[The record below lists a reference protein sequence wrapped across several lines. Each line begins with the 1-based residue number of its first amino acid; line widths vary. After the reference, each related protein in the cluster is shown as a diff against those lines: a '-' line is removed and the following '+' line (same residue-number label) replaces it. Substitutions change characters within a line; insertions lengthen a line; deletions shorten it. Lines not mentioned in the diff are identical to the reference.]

1 MGRTAAG
8 VKGIWIDEK
17 IPTEK
22 VIGMVCVSD
31 PAVQQLLVVSQKGF
45 GKRSEVDAYR
55 LTNRG
60 GKGVKALNITEKTG
74 ALVAIKEVDD
84 NDDLMIITK
93 AGILIRSSVAE
104 LRVMGRNTQGVKLI
118 RLKNESDEISS
129 VTKIEKEPEPEEV
142 EILDGAE
149 ATEGVEVI
157 SEGDASKEGKADVS
171 TEDSERESTEGDIVD
186 DLTEE

>member
-1 MGRTAAG
+1 
-8 VKGIWIDEK
+8 VK
-17 IPTEK
+17 
-22 VIGMVCVSD
+22 V
-31 PAVQQLLVVSQKGF
+31 
-45 GKRSEVDAYR
+45 
-55 LTNRG
+55 
-60 GKGVKALNITEKTG
+60 LNITEKTG

-129 VTKIEKEPEPEEV
+129 VTKIEKEPEPEEGEIV
-142 EILDGAE
+142 EGTEIA
-149 ATEGVEVI
+149 EGVEVI
-157 SEGDASKEGKADVS
+157 SEGAESSEGNADAS
-171 TEDSERESTEGDIVD
+171 TEDNDGESADGDQVD

>member
-1 MGRTAAG
+1 
-8 VKGIWIDEK
+8 
-17 IPTEK
+17 
-22 VIGMVCVSD
+22 
-31 PAVQQLLVVSQKGF
+31 VVSEKGF
-45 GKRSEVDAYR
+45 GKRSEVEDYR

-74 ALVAIKEVDD
+74 NLVAIKEVND
-84 NDDLMIITK
+84 NNDLMIITK

-142 EILDGAE
+142 VVLDGE
-149 ATEGVEVI
+149 DVVVVVEGVESSNTETEAPKGGEENA
-157 SEGDASKEGKADVS
+157 SE
-171 TEDSERESTEGDIVD
+171 TSEEV
-186 DLTEE
+186 TEE

>member
-1 MGRTAAG
+1 
-8 VKGIWIDEK
+8 
-17 IPTEK
+17 
-22 VIGMVCVSD
+22 MVCVSD
-31 PAVQQLLVVSQKGF
+31 PAVQQLLVVSEKGY
-45 GKRSEVDAYR
+45 GKRSEVDDYR

-118 RLKNESDEISS
+118 RLKSESDEISS

-142 EILDGAE
+142 EVLEGDE
-149 ATEGVEVI
+149 VSVGVEVI
-157 SEGDASKEGKADVS
+157 SEGA
-171 TEDSERESTEGDIVD
+171 ESTEGNADASTEDRDGESADGDKVD
-186 DLTEE
+186 DLIEE

>member
-1 MGRTAAG
+1 
-8 VKGIWIDEK
+8 
-17 IPTEK
+17 
-22 VIGMVCVSD
+22 
-31 PAVQQLLVVSQKGF
+31 
-45 GKRSEVDAYR
+45 
-55 LTNRG
+55 
-60 GKGVKALNITEKTG
+60 
-74 ALVAIKEVDD
+74 VDD
-84 NDDLMIITK
+84 NDDLMILTK

-142 EILDGAE
+142 EILEGAE

-157 SEGDASKEGKADVS
+157 SEGDASAEGNTDAS
-171 TEDSERESTEGDIVD
+171 TEDSEGESADGDQVD

>member
-1 MGRTAAG
+1 M
-8 VKGIWIDEK
+8 ILH
-17 IPTEK
+17 
-22 VIGMVCVSD
+22 
-31 PAVQQLLVVSQKGF
+31 VQK
-45 GKRSEVDAYR
+45 
-55 LTNRG
+55 
-60 GKGVKALNITEKTG
+60 KANITALQDFYRAYSLEEKDHYVLITPS
-74 ALVAIKEVDD
+74 AIKEVDD

-142 EILDGAE
+142 EILEGAE

-157 SEGDASKEGKADVS
+157 SEGDASTEGNADVS
-171 TEDSERESTEGDIVD
+171 TEDSEGESTEGDIAD
-186 DLTEE
+186 DSTEE

>member
-1 MGRTAAG
+1 
-8 VKGIWIDEK
+8 
-17 IPTEK
+17 
-22 VIGMVCVSD
+22 MVCVSD
-31 PAVQQLLVVSQKGF
+31 PAVQQLLVVSEKGF
-45 GKRSEVDAYR
+45 GKRSEVDDYR

-84 NDDLMIITK
+84 NNDLMIITK

-142 EILDGAE
+142 EILEGE
-149 ATEGVEVI
+149 EGTEGAVAI
-157 SEGDASKEGKADVS
+157 SEGAESAEGTADVS
-171 TEDSERESTEGDIVD
+171 SEDSESESTDGDIVD